1 MKSVRDNTVG
11 SWHFVSSRLSQ
22 REAVGSKYRLQ
33 IFLSW
38 FLILGSWFF
47 LAAQN
52 FPEQPNPPRLV
63 NDFAGILSSSERQ
76 NLEDK
81 LVAFDDSTSTQ
92 IAIVTIETL
101 DGAEVGSYAAELG
114 EKWGVGTKKNLNGVM
129 ILMAKKERKVTIRTG
144 YGVEEKLGSIICDR
158 IIQNK
163 LIPNFKNGNF
173 YAGFDEATDE
183 IIARLSGMYVNDEK
197 DKSKRIPIWVILL
210 IIFII
215 FFILPMIFRNTG
227 GGTTYSK
234 RGLNSWGGGPIIWGG
249 GGGFGS
255 GGSSGGGFGGFGGGG
270 FSGGGASGGW

>member
-1 MKSVRDNTVG
+1 MTVG
-11 SWHFVSSRLSQ
+11 SWRL
-22 REAVGSKYRLQ
+22 AVNSHCESF
-33 IFLSW
+33 FLSF
-38 FLILGSWFF
+38 FLALGSWLF

-52 FPEQPNPPRLV
+52 FPEQPNPSRLV
-63 NDFAGILSSSERQ
+63 NDFAGILSSYERES
-76 NLEDK
+76 LEQK

-101 DGAEVGSYAAELG
+101 EGAEVGSYAAELG

-129 ILMAKKERKVTIRTG
+129 ILMAKRERKVTIRTG

-158 IIQNK
+158 IIKNK

-183 IIARLSGMYVNDEK
+183 ITARLSGMYVNDEK
-197 DKSKRIPIWVILL
+197 DKSKGIPLWVILL

-215 FFILPMIFRNTG
+215 FFILPMIFRNKG

-234 RGLNSWGGGPIIWGG
+234 RGLNSWGGGPVIWGG
-249 GGGFGS
+249 GGFGG

-270 FSGGGASGGW
+270 FSGGGSSGGW